1 MKKILIAVLFSLL
14 FASCWEIHLVQI
26 GQSPAEVQ
34 NYLVRKPEDIAQRGE
49 YKFVFYDPPGHG
61 GDYVF
66 IFENDS
72 LIMFGPESDLPDPD
86 EIDKLKD

>member
-1 MKKILIAVLFSLL
+1 MNRILTLILLSLL
-14 FASCWEIHLVQI
+14 FVACWEIQYVKI

-34 NYLVRKPEDIAQRGE
+34 SYLARRPEDIAQRGD

-86 EIDKLKD
+86 EIDKLK